1 MKMLT
6 IFSFTRRQIGAE
18 YQTRA
23 QTICFPKSELRR
35 RNKRRP
41 AALVEADRNRTGR
54 PVFRSTLAAAAW
66 LVLFTAVA
74 EAREPRAAT
83 WDKIAG
89 GRQAEKPVLAVV
101 SLRQQKIT
109 VYDSAGPIL
118 EAPVSTGSRTYD
130 TPAGIFTILQKNRD
144 HVSNLYEDAE
154 MPFMQ
159 RITWSGIAL
168 HAGALPGYRAS
179 HGCIRLPYR
188 FAERLF
194 DLTSVG
200 TRVVIAPSKVD
211 AMRVSHPLL
220 DRLQRDGAT
229 ATSASGV
236 EQAREAATKAREEA
250 EKAAARAEKVAT
262 AARRAE
268 AVRARAVKRLSAA
281 IERVASQKS
290 GPAKVRAE
298 AQVQKLRA
306 DASVAT
312 AAADAATKLAQPQ
325 LADLAAAEN
334 KAREA
339 RLRAWPVSILVSLK
353 TQRIYVRQG
362 FEPVLEM
369 PAVIK
374 DPQRPIG
381 THAFYAT
388 ETAQG
393 ERGWLSVGLTKEGKS
408 DGAGGHVLDRIEIPQ
423 EVTEKL
429 ASSTWLGS
437 ALIVSDEA
445 PYKETAAGTDFLVV
459 LSNEP
464 QGALKIRSPDES
476 RPTAQ
481 VPGLSQP
488 VRAYRAPQED
498 QHFRHPLG
506 SFP

>member
-1 MKMLT
+1 M
-6 IFSFTRRQIGAE
+6 G
-18 YQTRA
+18 
-23 QTICFPKSELRR
+23 CDG
-35 RNKRRP
+35 RNKGSP
-41 AALVEADRNRTGR
+41 AALVVADRNRNGF
-54 PVFRSTLAAAAW
+54 PVFPSTLAAAAW
-66 LVLFTAVA
+66 LVLFTVVA
-74 EAREPRAAT
+74 EAREPRPAA
-83 WDKIAG
+83 WDKIAA

-118 EAPVSTGSRTYD
+118 EAPVSTGSRTYE

-159 RITWSGIAL
+159 RVTWSGIAL

-200 TRVVIAPSKVD
+200 TRVVIAPNKVD
-211 AMRVSHPLL
+211 AMRVAHPLL
-220 DRLQRDGAT
+220 DRMQRDGAM

-236 EQAREAATKAREEA
+236 EQTREAATRAREEA
-250 EKAAARAEKVAT
+250 DAAAARAEKVAA

-268 AVRARAVKRLSAA
+268 AAKARALKQLSAA
-281 IERVASQKS
+281 EARVAAQKS
-290 GPAKVRAE
+290 GRAKVRAE

-312 AAADAATKLAQPQ
+312 AIAEAATKRAQPQ
-325 LADLAAAEN
+325 LAELAAAEG

-374 DPQRPIG
+374 NPDKPIG
-381 THAFYAT
+381 TRAFYAT
-388 ETAQG
+388 ETARG
-393 ERGWLSVGLTKEGKS
+393 DRGWLSVALTKDSKS
-408 DGAGGHVLDRIEIPQ
+408 DSAAVLDRIDIPR

-445 PYKETAAGTDFLVV
+445 PYKETAAGTDFLFK
-459 LSNEP
+459 
-464 QGALKIRSPDES
+464 Q
-476 RPTAQ
+476 
-481 VPGLSQP
+481 
-488 VRAYRAPQED
+488 
-498 QHFRHPLG
+498 
-506 SFP
+506 

>member
-1 MKMLT
+1 M
-6 IFSFTRRQIGAE
+6 
-18 YQTRA
+18 
-23 QTICFPKSELRR
+23 FP
-35 RNKRRP
+35 
-41 AALVEADRNRTGR
+41 
-54 PVFRSTLAAAAW
+54 STLAAAAW
-66 LVLFTAVA
+66 LVLFTVVA
-74 EAREPRAAT
+74 EAREPRPAA
-83 WDKIAG
+83 WDKIAA

-118 EAPVSTGSRTYD
+118 EAPVSTGSRTYE

-159 RITWSGIAL
+159 RVTWSGIAL

-200 TRVVIAPSKVD
+200 TRVVIAPNKVD
-211 AMRVSHPLL
+211 AMRVAHPLL
-220 DRLQRDGAT
+220 DRMQRDGAM

-236 EQAREAATKAREEA
+236 EQTREAATRAREEA
-250 EKAAARAEKVAT
+250 DAAAARAEKVAA

-268 AVRARAVKRLSAA
+268 AAKARALKQLSAA
-281 IERVASQKS
+281 EARVAAQKS
-290 GPAKVRAE
+290 GRAKVRAE

-312 AAADAATKLAQPQ
+312 AIAEAATKRAQPQ
-325 LADLAAAEN
+325 LAELAAAEG

-374 DPQRPIG
+374 NPDKPIG
-381 THAFYAT
+381 TRAFYAT
-388 ETAQG
+388 ETARG
-393 ERGWLSVGLTKEGKS
+393 DRGWLSVALTKDSKS
-408 DGAGGHVLDRIEIPQ
+408 DSAAVLDRIDIPR

-464 QGALKIRSPDES
+464 QGALKLRSPDES

-481 VPGLSQP
+481 VPLLNQP
-488 VRAYRAPQED
+488 VRAYRAAQD
-498 QHFRHPLG
+498 DRHFRHPLG
-506 SFP
+506 SFFP

>member
-1 MKMLT
+1 V
-6 IFSFTRRQIGAE
+6 
-18 YQTRA
+18 
-23 QTICFPKSELRR
+23 
-35 RNKRRP
+35 P
-41 AALVEADRNRTGR
+41 A
-54 PVFRSTLAAAAW
+54 
-66 LVLFTAVA
+66 
-74 EAREPRAAT
+74 
-83 WDKIAG
+83 WDKIGG
-89 GRQAEKPVLAVV
+89 GRQAEKPVLAVIA
-101 SLRQQKIT
+101 LRQQKIT
-109 VYDSAGPIL
+109 IYDSAGAIL
-118 EAPVSTGSRTYD
+118 EAPVSTGSQTYE

-200 TRVVIAPSKVD
+200 TRVVIAPNKVD
-211 AMRVSHPLL
+211 AMRIAHPLL
-220 DRLQRDGAT
+220 DRLQRDGAM

-236 EQAREAATKAREEA
+236 EEAREAATKAREEA
-250 EKAAARAEKVAT
+250 EAASARTEKVAA

-268 AVRARAVKRLSAA
+268 AAKARALKRLGAA
-281 IERVASQKS
+281 VERAAAQKRE
-290 GPAKVRAE
+290 PAKARAE

-312 AAADAATKLAQPQ
+312 AAAEAATQLAQPQ
-325 LADLAAAEN
+325 LAELAAAED

-353 TQRIYVRQG
+353 TRRIYVRQG

-374 DPQRPIG
+374 DSEKPIG

-388 ETAQG
+388 ETALG
-393 ERGWLSVGLTKEGKS
+393 DRGWLSVALNKDRNS
-408 DGAGGHVLDRIEIPQ
+408 DVAARAVLDRIEIPR

-429 ASSTWLGS
+429 ANSTWLGS
-437 ALIVSDEA
+437 AIIVSDEA

-464 QGALKIRSPDES
+464 QGALKIRTPDES
-476 RPTAQ
+476 RPVAQ
-481 VPGLSQP
+481 VPQLNQP
-488 VRAYRAPQED
+488 VRAYRAPPQD
-498 QHFRHPLG
+498 DHFRHPLG
-506 SFP
+506 FFP

>member
-1 MKMLT
+1 M
-6 IFSFTRRQIGAE
+6 FA
-18 YQTRA
+18 
-23 QTICFPKSELRR
+23 PKF
-35 RNKRRP
+35 
-41 AALVEADRNRTGR
+41 AVT
-54 PVFRSTLAAAAW
+54 AAW
-66 LVLFTAVA
+66 FLIIAVA
-74 EAREPRAAT
+74 AGAREARPSA
-83 WDKIAG
+83 WDKVAE

-118 EAPVSTGSRTYD
+118 EAPVSTGSRTYE

-159 RITWSGIAL
+159 RITWSGVAL
-168 HAGALPGYRAS
+168 HAGPLPGYRAS

-250 EKAAARAEKVAT
+250 EAVAARTEKVAA

-268 AVRARAVKRLSAA
+268 AARDRAVKRLSAA
-281 IERVASQKS
+281 EARVAAQKS

-298 AQVQKLRA
+298 AQVQKLRS

-312 AAADAATKLAQPQ
+312 AAAEAATKLAQPE
-325 LADLAAAEN
+325 LAERAAAES

-339 RLRAWPVSILVSLK
+339 RLRAWPVSIMVSLK

-374 DPQRPIG
+374 DPEKPIG

-388 ETAQG
+388 ETGQG
-393 ERGWLSVGLTKEGKS
+393 ERGWLSVALAKDSKS
-408 DGAGGHVLDRIEIPQ
+408 DGGAVLDRIEIPP
-423 EVTEKL
+423 EVSEKL
-429 ASSTWLGS
+429 AGSTWLGS

-464 QGALKIRSPDES
+464 QGALKIRSPDAS

-481 VPGLSQP
+481 VPWQSQP
-488 VRAYRAPQED
+488 VRAYRAAQD
-498 QHFRHPLG
+498 DRHFRHPLG
-506 SFP
+506 GFP

>member
-1 MKMLT
+1 MLAP
-6 IFSFTRRQIGAE
+6 Q
-18 YQTRA
+18 
-23 QTICFPKSELRR
+23 
-35 RNKRRP
+35 
-41 AALVEADRNRTGR
+41 
-54 PVFRSTLAAAAW
+54 LAAVAAW
-66 LVLFTAVA
+66 LLVSAVSA
-74 EAREPRAAT
+74 GAREARVSA

-89 GRQAEKPVLAVV
+89 GRQAEKPILAVV
-101 SLRQQKIT
+101 ALRQQKIT

-118 EAPVSTGSRTYD
+118 EAPVSTGSRTYE
-130 TPAGIFTILQKNRD
+130 TPAGVFTILQKNRD

-200 TRVVIAPSKVD
+200 TRVVIAPNKVE

-220 DRLQRDGAT
+220 DRLQRDGAM

-236 EQAREAATKAREEA
+236 EQAREAATRAREEA
-250 EKAAARAEKVAT
+250 DAAAARAEKVAA

-268 AVRARAVKRLSAA
+268 AARDRAVKRLGAA
-281 IERVASQKS
+281 VERAAAQKS
-290 GPAKVRAE
+290 GRTKVRAE
-298 AQVQKLRA
+298 AQVQELRA

-312 AAADAATKLAQPQ
+312 AAADAAAKLAQPQ
-325 LADLAAAEN
+325 LDELAAAES

-339 RLRAWPVSILVSLK
+339 RLRAWPVSILVSRK
-353 TQRIYVRQG
+353 TQRMYVRQG

-369 PAVIK
+369 PAVIRN
-374 DPQRPIG
+374 PERPIG

-388 ETAQG
+388 EIAQG
-393 ERGWLSVGLTKEGKS
+393 DRGWLSVDLTKEGTS
-408 DGAGGHVLDRIEIPQ
+408 GVAVRAVLDRIEIPR

-445 PYKETAAGTDFLVV
+445 PYKETAEGTDFLVV

-464 QGALKIRSPDES
+464 QGALKIRTPDES

-481 VPGLSQP
+481 VPQWDQP
-488 VRAYRAPQED
+488 VRAYRGAAQD
-498 QHFRHPLG
+498 DHFRHPLG
-506 SFP
+506 GFP

>member
-1 MKMLT
+1 MLA
-6 IFSFTRRQIGAE
+6 TRLA
-18 YQTRA
+18 
-23 QTICFPKSELRR
+23 
-35 RNKRRP
+35 
-41 AALVEADRNRTGR
+41 
-54 PVFRSTLAAAAW
+54 AAAAW
-66 LVLFTAVA
+66 LLVFAVA
-74 EAREPRAAT
+74 AGAREARTSA
-83 WDKIAG
+83 WDKVAE

-101 SLRQQKIT
+101 DLRQQKIT

-118 EAPVSTGSRTYD
+118 EAPVSTGSQTYE

-168 HAGALPGYRAS
+168 HAGALPGHRAS

-200 TRVVIAPSKVD
+200 TRVVIAPNKAD

-220 DRLQRDGAT
+220 ASLQRDGAM

-236 EQAREAATKAREEA
+236 EQAREAATEAREAAEA
-250 EKAAARAEKVAT
+250 AAARAEKVAA

-268 AVRARAVKRLSAA
+268 AARARALKKLSAA
-281 IERVASQKS
+281 EARVAAQKS
-290 GPAKVRAE
+290 GQAKVRAE

-312 AAADAATKLAQPQ
+312 AAAEAATKLASPQ
-325 LADLAAAEN
+325 LAELAAAES

-374 DPQRPIG
+374 DPKKPIG

-388 ETAQG
+388 ETGRG
-393 ERGWLSVGLTKEGKS
+393 ERGWLSVALTKDNKF
-408 DGAGGHVLDRIEIPQ
+408 GAGVRAVLDRLELPR

-429 ASSTWLGS
+429 ANSTWLGS

-464 QGALKIRSPDES
+464 QGALKIRTPDES
-476 RPTAQ
+476 RPMAQ
-481 VPGLSQP
+481 VPQWNQP
-488 VRAYRAPQED
+488 VRAYRSPPQD
-498 QHFRHPLG
+498 DHFRHPLG
-506 SFP
+506 FFP

>member
-1 MKMLT
+1 M
-6 IFSFTRRQIGAE
+6 F
-18 YQTRA
+18 
-23 QTICFPKSELRR
+23 
-35 RNKRRP
+35 
-41 AALVEADRNRTGR
+41 AAKFAV
-54 PVFRSTLAAAAW
+54 AAAW
-66 LVLFTAVA
+66 FLIIAVA
-74 EAREPRAAT
+74 AGAREARTPA
-83 WDKIAG
+83 WDKVAG
-89 GRQAEKPVLAVV
+89 GRQAERPVLAVV
-101 SLRQQKIT
+101 ALRQQKIT

-118 EAPVSTGSRTYD
+118 EAPVSTGSRTYE

-168 HAGALPGYRAS
+168 HAGPLPGYRAS

-200 TRVVIAPSKVD
+200 TRVVIAPNKVD

-250 EKAAARAEKVAT
+250 EAVAARTEKVAA

-268 AVRARAVKRLSAA
+268 AARDRALKRLSAA
-281 IERVASQKS
+281 EARVAAQKP

-306 DASVAT
+306 EASVA
-312 AAADAATKLAQPQ
+312 AAAAEAAVKRAEPQ
-325 LADLAAAEN
+325 LAERAAAESQ
-334 KAREA
+334 AREA
-339 RLRAWPVSILVSLK
+339 RLRAWPVSIMVSLK

-374 DPQRPIG
+374 DPEKPIG
-381 THAFYAT
+381 THALYAT

-393 ERGWLSVGLTKEGKS
+393 ERGWLSVALTKEGKS
-408 DGAGGHVLDRIEIPQ
+408 DGAAVLDRIEIPP

-429 ASSTWLGS
+429 ASSTWFGS

-464 QGALKIRSPDES
+464 QGALKIRSPDEL

-481 VPGLSQP
+481 VPWLSQP
-488 VRAYRAPQED
+488 VRAYRAAQD
-498 QHFRHPLG
+498 DRHFRHPLG
-506 SFP
+506 GFP

>member
-1 MKMLT
+1 M
-6 IFSFTRRQIGAE
+6 G
-18 YQTRA
+18 
-23 QTICFPKSELRR
+23 CDG
-35 RNKRRP
+35 RNKGSP
-41 AALVEADRNRTGR
+41 AALVVADRNRNGF
-54 PVFRSTLAAAAW
+54 PVFPSTLAAAAW
-66 LVLFTAVA
+66 LVLFTVVA
-74 EAREPRAAT
+74 EAREPRPAA
-83 WDKIAG
+83 WDKIAA

-118 EAPVSTGSRTYD
+118 EAPVSTGSRTYE

-159 RITWSGIAL
+159 RVTWSGIAL

-194 DLTSVG
+194 NLTSVG
-200 TRVVIAPSKVD
+200 TRVVIAPNKVD
-211 AMRVSHPLL
+211 AMRVAHPLL
-220 DRLQRDGAT
+220 DRMQRDGAM

-236 EQAREAATKAREEA
+236 EQAREAATRAREEA
-250 EKAAARAEKVAT
+250 DAVAARAEKVAA

-268 AVRARAVKRLSAA
+268 AAKARALKQLSAA
-281 IERVASQKS
+281 EARVAAQKS
-290 GPAKVRAE
+290 GRAKVRAE

-312 AAADAATKLAQPQ
+312 AIAEAATKRAQPQ
-325 LADLAAAEN
+325 LAELAAAEG

-374 DPQRPIG
+374 NPDKPIG
-381 THAFYAT
+381 TRAFYAT
-388 ETAQG
+388 ETARG
-393 ERGWLSVGLTKEGKS
+393 DRGWLSVALTKDSKS
-408 DGAGGHVLDRIEIPQ
+408 DSAAVLDRIDIPR

-464 QGALKIRSPDES
+464 QGALKLRSPDES

-481 VPGLSQP
+481 VPLLNQP
-488 VRAYRAPQED
+488 VRAYRAAQD
-498 QHFRHPLG
+498 DRHFRHPLG
-506 SFP
+506 SFFP